1 MQEKKAKEI
10 FDKVIKEKEKINV
23 ISSQNSDEK
32 LHNGINENVSSF
44 IQSYK
49 NNKQEC
55 VEEINTMKEKAKK
68 LYEEV
73 NRA

>member
-44 IQSYK
+44 IRSYK

>member
-1 MQEKKAKEI
+1 MTREKAKEI
-10 FDKVIKEKEKINV
+10 FNKVIKEKEKISV
-23 ISSQNSDEK
+23 MSSQNSDEK

-44 IQSYK
+44 LESYK
-49 NNKQEC
+49 TNKEKC
-55 VEEINTMKEKAKK
+55 VEEINTMKEKAEK